1 MNNTREL
8 GARIKE
14 QRKALGYNLE
24 ELAPQ
29 IGISR
34 QTLAKWENGQGNG
47 PTVNDLLRM
56 CELFNCD
63 FGYLV
68 GEYTCKKRESTDIQ
82 AETGLSDSGI
92 DTLRSLDPRSKRFIN
107 DLLENP
113 CELDKIA
120 HIYCLYRDINRYYNG
135 SSKMG
140 LTIPAGVMIY
150 PKPDGQ
156 TMQIPLSESHNYARF
171 ELLHEIQNF
180 ADRPTESTSKKKK

>member
-1 MNNTREL
+1 MNNIREL
-8 GARIKE
+8 GTRIKE

-24 ELAPQ
+24 DLAPK

-56 CELFNCD
+56 CELFDCD

-68 GEYTCKKRESTDIQ
+68 GEYTCKKREATDIQ
-82 AETGLSDSGI
+82 AETGLSDRGI
-92 DTLRSLDPRSKRFIN
+92 NSLRSLDPRSRRFIN

-113 CELDKIA
+113 CQLDRIA
-120 HIYCLYRDINRYYNG
+120 HNYCLYRDIQRCYNG
-135 SSKMG
+135 SGKMG
-140 LTIPAGVMIY
+140 LINQAGVLIY
-150 PKPDGQ
+150 PKPDGK
-156 TMQIPLSESHNYARF
+156 TMKVPLSESNNYARF

-180 ADRPTESTSKKKK
+180 ADRPVENTSTKKK